1 MDEFIIL
8 HNERSMTHS
17 VTVSD
22 GTKVNL
28 LD

>member
-1 MDEFIIL
+1 
-8 HNERSMTHS
+8 MTNS